1 MNILQRTDT
10 MFRVNRGDV
19 YLTFLNG
26 EGSEQRGARP
36 ALIVQNNVGNRHS
49 PTTIIVPLTTSVK
62 KCELPVHVTVQNTNL
77 FKESIVLC
85 EQIQVID
92 KSKLV
97 KPICRLTDDEMAEVN
112 KALAVSVGDYELPDK
127 R

>member
-1 MNILQRTDT
+1 MEFVQFDCKTAKTGAILMYWLD
-10 MFRVNRGDV
+10 D
-19 YLTFLNG
+19 
-26 EGSEQRGARP
+26 
-36 ALIVQNNVGNRHS
+36 H
-49 PTTIIVPLTTSVK
+49 
-62 KCELPVHVTVQNTNL
+62 ELPYTMSLVHVTVQNPNL